1 LLVCYDVIFF
11 IGVYKACDQD
21 EKQGEM
27 AGREEAIERTWRG
40 WRGELELVLELVL
53 GYCDWRVILR
63 TVTES
68 ILVLFRL
75 W

>member
-1 LLVCYDVIFF
+1 
-11 IGVYKACDQD
+11 
-21 EKQGEM
+21 M